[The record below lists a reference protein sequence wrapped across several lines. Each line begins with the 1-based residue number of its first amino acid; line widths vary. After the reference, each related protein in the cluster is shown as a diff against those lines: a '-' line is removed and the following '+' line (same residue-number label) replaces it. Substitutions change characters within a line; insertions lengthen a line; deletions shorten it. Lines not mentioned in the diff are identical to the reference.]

1 MILTTDFEI
10 MYGLC
15 RLGIHVNKK
24 ALWLLAGAL
33 LMSPMTFADNIIRMS
48 APIKDGAFTWQRI
61 SDKESSWK
69 DVGAVSACSNWSP
82 ATSTIAIGQSFTQV
96 ATDCLQAHEKTVQGR
111 EQNVHT
117 HEIRNVGAVRRIS
130 ETYTTQDSRDSVG
143 TNAGSWSSIASLV
156 SGWANVGAPINC
168 TNWSPSTDTVN
179 VGTSFTQTATDCQQD
194 QQQTVQT
201 REQNNVTNEIRNVG
215 SPQVNHKTLTVTST
229 RSAMGTFAGTWSAI
243 ASVTSAWTNV
253 GVANCTNWS
262 PAVNTMP
269 AGVTFTQTATD
280 CAQLQE
286 QTIQAR
292 EQNSLTSEI
301 RNVGSP
307 QVNQKTLTLTQTRQA
322 TGTKTATAD
331 VYTMKAAYAG
341 VNLRA
346 NTIQTI
352 SSVSGAQITSFEM
365 NGNNGNIEI
374 GTIPY
379 YNPNTVTAF
388 KWEMIDSNGVVQ
400 YTINQSS
407 LYYTAGSYI
416 GFKPVAAD
424 FNAAYFTYPN
434 LTWRITI
441 TR

>member
-1 MILTTDFEI
+1 M
-10 MYGLC
+10 
-15 RLGIHVNKK
+15 NKK
-24 ALWLLAGAL
+24 ALWLLAVATL
-33 LMSPMTFADNIIRMS
+33 ISPMTFADNIIRMS

-61 SDKESSWK
+61 SDNESAWQ
-69 DVGAVSACSNWSP
+69 DVGAVYACTNWSP
-82 ATSTIAIGQSFTQV
+82 APSTIAIGQSFTQV

-111 EQNVHT
+111 EQNVKT
-117 HEIRNVGAVRRIS
+117 HAIRTVGAARRIS
-130 ETYTTQDSRDSVG
+130 ENYTIQSSRDSQG
-143 TNAGSWSSIASLV
+143 TNAGSWSSIASVV
-156 SGWANVGAPINC
+156 SGWTNVGGPTSC

-179 VGTSFTQTATDCQQD
+179 VGTSFSQTASDCQQD
-194 QQQTVQT
+194 QQQSVQA
-201 REQNNVTNEIRNVG
+201 REQNSVTNEIRNVG
-215 SPQVNHKTLTVTST
+215 TPQVSHKSLTVSST
-229 RSAMGTFAGTWSAI
+229 RTAMGTFAGTWSAI

-253 GVANCTNWS
+253 GVASCINWS
-262 PAVNTMP
+262 PAVNTIT
-269 AGVTFTQTATD
+269 AGAIFTQTATD

-292 EQNSLTSEI
+292 EQNDLTNQI

-307 QVNQKTLTLTQTRQA
+307 QVNQKTLTLTQTRDA
-322 TGTKTATAD
+322 IGAKTATAD
-331 VYTMKAAYAG
+331 VFSMKANYAG

-346 NTIQTI
+346 NNIQTI

-388 KWEMIDSNGVVQ
+388 KWEFIDSNGVVK

-407 LYYTAGSYI
+407 LVYTAGSYI
-416 GFKPVAAD
+416 GYKLAAAD
-424 FNAAYFTYPN
+424 FNAAYFTYQN